1 MDITFD
7 RASHFIAALR
17 HFPLF
22 GCLDL
27 GRLSK
32 QRGKVENLNS
42 HQCASADLFERR
54 IDAILS
60 IQEKLVRNILPF
72 KIRANFDLQ
81 CTHIGSN
88 LVAKSSPLGRN
99 LEKMGD
105 QCCISGWHLIEDLF
119 IYFPLFTDIQK
130 LTSTNA
136 NAQHIGLL
144 ALEPDTDINYAYT
157 KTK

>member
-1 MDITFD
+1 
-7 RASHFIAALR
+7 
-17 HFPLF
+17 
-22 GCLDL
+22 
-27 GRLSK
+27 
-32 QRGKVENLNS
+32 
-42 HQCASADLFERR
+42 
-54 IDAILS
+54 
-60 IQEKLVRNILPF
+60 LVRNILPF